1 MAEAQKE
8 FSIVGKR
15 TPRIDAYER
24 VTGQA
29 QYTGD
34 IQLPGMLYARIL
46 RSPYPH
52 ANIIRIDT
60 SKAEK
65 LPGVKAVIH
74 YGNAQVPWSSGGL
87 THKRFI
93 FNNPVRYV
101 GDAVAAVAA
110 TDRQIAEE
118 ALGLIEVKYEKIPYV
133 IDANEALK
141 PDAPKIA
148 PNGNLSVGK
157 GAFSAPIE
165 ESWGDLDKGFKEAD
179 RVFEDTYISKHVNNA
194 QIERRVS
201 VAKWDGGKLTVFA
214 STQGV
219 SNARTDIAK
228 DFDLPL
234 SKVRVVCKYMGGGF
248 GNKNQ
253 AQDYDYMAAVLAKMT
268 GQPVK
273 LEFTREDDYIGMH
286 GRWSSEQH
294 YKIGVK
300 NDGTITAVQLDAV
313 TNMGAYR
320 KQSGNLSGTD
330 FYQIPNFKK
339 LIKPVHTNTV
349 VAANYRA
356 PAYPQSVFGFASFL
370 DQIAYELEINP
381 LDMFMRNRIRMYKSK
396 IPFTSNYLEQCI
408 IEGSK
413 RIGWSEKWH
422 KPGAMSG
429 PKKHGIG
436 MALGGYPFRPGLGAA
451 TIRVNPDGTAHVL
464 VGVTDIGTGAKSTM
478 AIIASEALGIPLN
491 QIQLTNGDTD
501 ATPYSVGESGSRTTA
516 FTGPAVVAAAEDVRK
531 QIFALAAGQL
541 KIKPEELDL
550 REGQVFAKSD
560 PSQKIPLG
568 QVVKDSG
575 ELIGRATTNPSF
587 PKEIEGKSFIAH
599 FAEVEVDTWAGHVQV
614 THYVAAHDC
623 GTILNRLTAESQVK
637 GGVMQ
642 GIGMALT
649 EELLIDPLTATPINP
664 NYRDAKV
671 PTHLEAPEVEVI
683 FIENHDPYGVF
694 GGKVVG
700 EPPITAAVATIAN
713 AIFNA
718 TGKRFKVLPI
728 TPDKILQAVQV

>member
-1 MAEAQKE
+1 MAQAQNE
-8 FSIVGKR
+8 FSVVGKK

-34 IQLPGMLYARIL
+34 IQLPGMLYARVL
-46 RSPYPH
+46 RSPHPH
-52 ANIIRIDT
+52 AKIVSIDA
-60 SKAEK
+60 SKAER

-74 YGNAQVPWSSGGL
+74 HGNAQIPWSSGGH
-87 THKRFI
+87 THRRFI

-110 TDRQIAEE
+110 TDRHIAED
-118 ALGLIEVKYEKIPYV
+118 ALALIEVKYEKIPHV
-133 IDANEALK
+133 LDPNEALK

-148 PNGNLSVGK
+148 ANGNLSVGT
-157 GAFSAPIE
+157 GNFTAPIE
-165 ESWGDLDKGFKEAD
+165 ESWGDLEKGFKEAD
-179 RVFEDTYISKHVNNA
+179 RVFEDTYITKHVNNA
-194 QIERRVS
+194 QLERRVS
-201 VAKWDGGKLTVFA
+201 VAKWDGGKLTVYA

-228 DFDLPL
+228 DFGLPL
-234 SKVRVVCKYMGGGF
+234 SKVRVVCKYMGAGF

-253 AQDYDYMAAVLAKMT
+253 AQDYDYMTAMLAKVSA
-268 GQPVK
+268 QPVK

-300 NDGTITAVQLDAV
+300 KDGTVTAVQLDAV

-370 DQIAYELEINP
+370 DQIAFELGIDP
-381 LDMFMRNRIRMYKSK
+381 LDMFMKNRIQKYKSK
-396 IPFTSNYLEQCI
+396 TPFTSNYLDECI
-408 IEGSK
+408 AEGAK
-413 RIGWSEKWH
+413 KVGWKDKWH
-422 KPGAMSG
+422 KPGTTSG
-429 PKKHGIG
+429 PNKHGLG

-464 VGVTDIGTGAKSTM
+464 VGVSDIGTGAKTTM
-478 AIIASEALGIPLN
+478 AIIASEALGIPLD
-491 QIQLTNGDTD
+491 QIQITNGDTD
-501 ATPYSVGESGSRTTA
+501 VTPYSVGESGSRTTA
-516 FTGPAVVAAAEDVRK
+516 FTGTAVIAAAEDVRK
-531 QIFALAAGQL
+531 QVFNVAAPQL
-541 KIKPEELDL
+541 KVKPEELDL
-550 REGQVFAKSD
+550 RDGQVFVKANASEKLPLAKALSR
-560 PSQKIPLG
+560 
-568 QVVKDSG
+568 SG
-575 ELIGRATTNPSF
+575 EVIGRATTNPTF
-587 PKEIEGKSFIAH
+587 KDVEGKSFAAH
-599 FAEVEVDTWAGHVQV
+599 FAEVEVDTWTGH
-614 THYVAAHDC
+614 TKITRYVAVHDS
-623 GTILNRLTAESQVK
+623 GTILNRLTAESQIK

-642 GIGMALT
+642 GVGMAFT
-649 EELLIDPLTATPINP
+649 EELLIDRVTAIPVNP

-683 FIENHDPYGVF
+683 FIEHPDPYGPF

-700 EPPITAAVATIAN
+700 EPPITPAVATIAN

-718 TGKRFKVLPI
+718 TGKRFKELPM
-728 TPDKILQAVQV
+728 TPDKILRAVRV

>member
-165 ESWGDLDKGFKEAD
+165 EAWGDLDKGFKEAD

-614 THYVAAHDC
+614 TRYVAAHDC

>member
-1 MAEAQKE
+1 MAQAQKE
-8 FSIVGKR
+8 YSIVGKR
-15 TPRIDAYER
+15 ITRIDAYER

-34 IQLPGMLYARIL
+34 IQLPGMLYARVL
-46 RSPYPH
+46 RSPHPH
-52 ANIIRIDT
+52 ARILSIDT

-65 LPGVKAVIH
+65 LPGVKAIVH
-74 YGNAQVPWSSGGL
+74 HENAKVPWSSGGH
-87 THKRFI
+87 THQRFI
-93 FNNPVRYV
+93 FNNPVRFV

-110 TDRQIAEE
+110 TDRHIAED
-118 ALGLIEVKYEKIPYV
+118 ALKLIEVKYEKLPHV
-133 IDANEALK
+133 LDPNEALK

-148 PNGNLSVGK
+148 PQGNLSVGK
-157 GAFSAPIE
+157 GSFSAPIE
-165 ESWGDLDKGFKEAD
+165 ETWGDIEQGFKEAD
-179 RVFEDTYISKHVNNA
+179 RVFEDTYITKHVNNA
-194 QIERRVS
+194 QMERRVS
-201 VAKWDGGKLTVFA
+201 LAKWDAGKLTVFA

-228 DFDLPL
+228 DFNLPL
-234 SKVRVVCKYMGGGF
+234 SKVRIVCKYMGGGF

-253 AQDYDYMAAVLAKMT
+253 AQDYDYMAAVLAKAA

-286 GRWSSEQH
+286 GRWSSEQR

-300 NDGTITAVQLDAV
+300 KDGTITAVSLDAV

-330 FYQIPNFKK
+330 FYQIPNFRKH
-339 LIKPVHTNTV
+339 IKPVHTNSV

-370 DQIAYELEINP
+370 DQIAHEMAINP
-381 LDMFMRNRIRMYKSK
+381 VDMFMRNRIQKYKSK

-413 RIGWSEKWH
+413 QIGWQEKWH
-422 KPGAMSG
+422 KAGAMG
-429 PKKHGIG
+429 GQKKHGIG
-436 MALGGYPFRPGLGAA
+436 MALGGYPFRPGPGAA
-451 TIRVNPDGTAHVL
+451 TIRLNPDGTAHVL

-478 AIIASEALGIPLN
+478 AIIAAESLGIPLN

-501 ATPYSVGESGSRTTA
+501 VTPYSVGESGSRTTP
-516 FTGPAVVAAAEDVRK
+516 FTGPAVIAAAEDVRR
-531 QIFALAAGQL
+531 QIFNLAAGQL
-541 KIKPEELDL
+541 KVKAEELDL
-550 REGQVFAKSD
+550 RNSEVFVKAD
-560 PSQKIPLG
+560 PAQKLPLAR
-568 QVVKDSG
+568 VVSRAG
-575 ELIGRATTNPSF
+575 EIIGRATTNPSF
-587 PKEIEGKSFIAH
+587 KDVEGKSFSAH
-599 FAEVEVDTWAGHVQV
+599 FAEVEVDAITGHVKI
-614 THYVAAHDC
+614 TRYVAAHDS
-623 GTILNRLTAESQVK
+623 GTIINRLPAESQIK
-637 GGVMQ
+637 GGVTQ
-642 GIGMALT
+642 GIGMAFS
-649 EELLIDPLTATPINP
+649 EELIIDKLTGIPINP

-671 PTHLEAPEVEVI
+671 PTHLEVPEVEVI
-683 FIENHDPYGVF
+683 FIEHADPFGPF

-718 TGKRFKVLPI
+718 TGKRIKELPI
-728 TPDKILQAVQV
+728 TPDKILQARLV

>member
-1 MAEAQKE
+1 MANE
-8 FSIVGKR
+8 FSVVGKK
-15 TPRIDAYER
+15 TPRIDAFER

-34 IQLPGMLYARIL
+34 IELPNMLYARVL
-46 RSPYPH
+46 RSPHPH
-52 ANIIRIDT
+52 AKIVSVDT

-74 YGNAQVPWSSGGL
+74 CLNTQVPWTSGGA
-87 THKRFI
+87 THRRYI

-110 TDRQIAEE
+110 TDRYIAED
-118 ALGLIEVKYEKIPYV
+118 ALGLVEVKYEKIPHV
-133 IDANEALK
+133 LDAKEALK

-148 PNGNLSVGK
+148 PNGNLSVGT
-157 GAFSAPIE
+157 GNFSAPITE
-165 ESWGDLDKGFKEAD
+165 EWGDLEKGFKEAD
-179 RVFEDTYISKHVNNA
+179 RIFEDTYISKHVNNA
-194 QIERRVS
+194 QMERRVS
-201 VAKWDGGKLTVFA
+201 VAKWEGGKLTVWA

-228 DFDLPL
+228 DLELPL
-234 SKVRVVCKYMGGGF
+234 SKVRVVCKYMGAGF

-253 AQDYDYMAAVLAKMT
+253 AQDYDLMTAVLARAT

-273 LEFTREDDYIGMH
+273 LEFTREDDFIGMH

-300 NDGTITAVQLDAV
+300 KDGTITAVDLDAV

-330 FYQIPNFKK
+330 FYDIPNFKK
-339 LIKPVHTNTV
+339 VVKPVHTNTV

-370 DQIAYELEINP
+370 DQIAYELGVNP
-381 LDMFMRNRIRMYKSK
+381 YDMFMRNRARLYHHK
-396 IPFTSNYLEQCI
+396 IPFTSNAMEECI
-408 IEGSK
+408 VEGAK
-413 RIGWSEKWH
+413 RIGWNEKWH
-422 KPGAMSG
+422 KAGASSG
-429 PKKHGIG
+429 AKKHGIG

-478 AIIASEALGIPLN
+478 AIIAAEALGIPLN

-501 ATPYSVGESGSRTTA
+501 VTPFCIGESGSRNTS
-516 FTGPAVVAAAEDVRK
+516 FTGTAVIAAAEDVRK
-531 QIFALAAGQL
+531 QIFNVAAPQL
-541 KIKPEELDL
+541 KAKAEELDL
-550 REGQVFAKSD
+550 KEANVFVKSD
-560 PSQKIPLG
+560 PSQKLPLSKALSRIG
-568 QVVKDSG
+568 S
-575 ELIGRATTNPSF
+575 EIIGRATTNPTF
-587 PKEIEGKSFIAH
+587 KDVEGKSFAAH
-599 FAEVEVDTWAGHVQV
+599 FAEVEVDTWTGYVKI
-614 THYVAAHDC
+614 TRYVAAHDS
-623 GTILNRLTAESQVK
+623 GTILNRLTAESQVM
-637 GGVMQ
+637 GGVVQ

-649 EELLIDPLTATPINP
+649 EELLIDRPTAIPINP

-671 PTHLEAPEVEVI
+671 PTHLEVPEVEVI
-683 FIENHDPYGVF
+683 FIEPYDPYGPF

-700 EPPITAAVATIAN
+700 EPPITPAVATVAN

-718 TGKRFKVLPI
+718 TGKRFKELPI
-728 TPDKILQAVQV
+728 TPDKILRAAQV

>member
-1 MAEAQKE
+1 MAQAQKE

-15 TPRIDAYER
+15 TTRIDAYER

-34 IQLPGMLYARIL
+34 IQLPGMLYARVL
-46 RSPYPH
+46 RSPHPH
-52 ANIIRIDT
+52 AKILSIDT
-60 SKAEK
+60 AKAER
-65 LPGVKAVIH
+65 LPGVKAVVH
-74 YGNAQVPWSSGGL
+74 HGNAQIPWSSGGH
-87 THKRFI
+87 THRRFI

-110 TDRQIAEE
+110 TDRNIAEE
-118 ALGLIEVKYEKIPYV
+118 ALQLIEVKYEKLPHV
-133 IDANEALK
+133 LDANEALK
-141 PDAPKIA
+141 PDAPKIT
-148 PNGNLSVGK
+148 PEGNLSVGK

-165 ESWGDLDKGFKEAD
+165 ESWGDLEKGFKEAD
-179 RVFEDTYISKHVNNA
+179 QIFEDTYISKHVNNA
-194 QIERRVS
+194 QLERRVS
-201 VAKWDGGKLTVFA
+201 VAKWEAGKLTVYA

-228 DFDLPL
+228 DFGLPL
-234 SKVRVVCKYMGGGF
+234 SKVRVVSKYMGGGF

-253 AQDYDYMAAVLAKMT
+253 AQDYDYMAAVLAKVS

-300 NDGTITAVQLDAV
+300 KDGTITAVQLDAI

-330 FYQIPNFKK
+330 FYGIPNFKK
-339 LIKPVHTNTV
+339 VINPVHTNTV

-370 DQIAYELEINP
+370 DQIAFELGINP
-381 LDMFMRNRIRMYKSK
+381 IEMFQKNRIQKYKSK
-396 IPFTSNYLEQCI
+396 IPFTSNYLEECI
-408 IEGSK
+408 IEGAK
-413 RIGWSEKWH
+413 RIGWNEKWH
-422 KPGAMSG
+422 KPGAMPG

-464 VGVTDIGTGAKSTM
+464 VGVTDIGTGAKTTM
-478 AIIASEALGIPLN
+478 AIIAAEALGIPLN
-491 QIQLTNGDTD
+491 QLQLTNGDTD
-501 ATPYSVGESGSRTTA
+501 VTPYSVGESGSRTTA
-516 FTGPAVVAAAEDVRK
+516 FTGPAVIAAAEDVRK
-531 QIFALAAGQL
+531 QIFNLAAGQL
-541 KIKPEELDL
+541 KVKAEELDL
-550 REGQVFAKSD
+550 REGQIFVKAE
-560 PSQKIPLG
+560 PAQKIPLERAV
-568 QVVKDSG
+568 QNAG

-587 PKEIEGKSFIAH
+587 KDVEGKSFAAH
-599 FAEVEVDTWAGHVQV
+599 FAEVEVDTWTGHVKI
-614 THYVAAHDC
+614 TRYVAAHDS
-623 GTILNRLTAESQVK
+623 GTVLNPLAAESQVK
-637 GGVMQ
+637 GGVVQ
-642 GIGMALT
+642 GIGMAFS
-649 EELLIDPLTATPINP
+649 EELLIDSFTAIPINP

-671 PTHLEAPEVEVI
+671 PTHLETPEIEVI
-683 FIENHDPYGVF
+683 FIEHPDPYGPF

-700 EPPITAAVATIAN
+700 EPPITPSVATVAN

-728 TPDKILQAVQV
+728 TPDKIVRAVQA

>member
-1 MAEAQKE
+1 MAQAQKE

-15 TPRIDAYER
+15 TTRIDAYER

-34 IQLPGMLYARIL
+34 IQLPGMLYARVL
-46 RSPYPH
+46 RSPHPH
-52 ANIIRIDT
+52 AKILSIDT
-60 SKAEK
+60 AKAER
-65 LPGVKAVIH
+65 LPGVKAVVH
-74 YGNAQVPWSSGGL
+74 HGNAQIPWSSGGH
-87 THKRFI
+87 THRRFI

-110 TDRQIAEE
+110 TDRNIAEE
-118 ALGLIEVKYEKIPYV
+118 ALQLIEVKYEKLPHV
-133 IDANEALK
+133 LDANEALK
-141 PDAPKIA
+141 PDAPKIT
-148 PNGNLSVGK
+148 PEGNLSVGK

-165 ESWGDLDKGFKEAD
+165 ESWGDLEKGFKEAD
-179 RVFEDTYISKHVNNA
+179 QIFEDTYISRHVNNA
-194 QIERRVS
+194 QLERRVS
-201 VAKWDGGKLTVFA
+201 VAKWEAGKLTVYA

-228 DFDLPL
+228 DFGLPL
-234 SKVRVVCKYMGGGF
+234 SKVRVVSKYMGGGF

-253 AQDYDYMAAVLAKMT
+253 AQDYDYMAAVLAKVS

-300 NDGTITAVQLDAV
+300 KDGTITAVQLDAI

-330 FYQIPNFKK
+330 FYGIPNFKK
-339 LIKPVHTNTV
+339 VINPVHTNTV

-370 DQIAYELEINP
+370 DQIAFELGINP
-381 LDMFMRNRIRMYKSK
+381 IEMFQKNRIQKYKSK
-396 IPFTSNYLEQCI
+396 IPFTSNYLEECI
-408 IEGSK
+408 IEGAK
-413 RIGWSEKWH
+413 RIGWNEKWH
-422 KPGAMSG
+422 KPGAMPG

-464 VGVTDIGTGAKSTM
+464 VGVTDIGTGAKTTM
-478 AIIASEALGIPLN
+478 AIIAAEALGIPLN
-491 QIQLTNGDTD
+491 QLQLTNGDTD
-501 ATPYSVGESGSRTTA
+501 VTPYSVGESGSRTTA
-516 FTGPAVVAAAEDVRK
+516 FTGPAVIAAAEDVRK
-531 QIFALAAGQL
+531 QIFNLAAGQL
-541 KIKPEELDL
+541 KVKAEELDL
-550 REGQVFAKSD
+550 REGQIFVKAE
-560 PSQKIPLG
+560 PAQKIPLERAV
-568 QVVKDSG
+568 QNAG

-587 PKEIEGKSFIAH
+587 KDVEGKSFAAH
-599 FAEVEVDTWAGHVQV
+599 FAEVEVDTWTGHVKI
-614 THYVAAHDC
+614 TRYVAAHDS
-623 GTILNRLTAESQVK
+623 GTVLNPLAAESQVK
-637 GGVMQ
+637 GGVVQ
-642 GIGMALT
+642 GIGMAFS
-649 EELLIDPLTATPINP
+649 EELLIDSFTAIPINP

-671 PTHLEAPEVEVI
+671 PTHLETPEIEVI
-683 FIENHDPYGVF
+683 FIEHPDPYGPF

-700 EPPITAAVATIAN
+700 EPPITPSVATVAN

-728 TPDKILQAVQV
+728 TPDKIVRAVQA

>member
-1 MAEAQKE
+1 MAQEQKE
-8 FSIVGKR
+8 FSVVGKR
-15 TPRIDAYER
+15 IPRIDAYER

-34 IQLPGMLYARIL
+34 YQLPNMLYARVL
-46 RSPYPH
+46 RSPHPH
-52 ANIIRIDT
+52 AKIVSIDT

-65 LPGVKAVIH
+65 LPGVKAIIH
-74 YGNAQVPWSSGGL
+74 HENAKVPWSSGGL
-87 THKRFI
+87 THQRFI

-110 TDRQIAEE
+110 TDRHIAEE
-118 ALGLIEVKYEKIPYV
+118 ALKLIEIKYEKIPHV
-133 IDANEALK
+133 LDANEALK
-141 PDAPKIA
+141 PDAPKIT
-148 PNGNLSVGK
+148 PSGNLWVGK

-165 ESWGDLDKGFKEAD
+165 EAWGDLEKGFKEAD
-179 RVFEDTYISKHVNNA
+179 RVFEDTYITKHVNNA
-194 QIERRVS
+194 QLERRVA
-201 VAKWDGGKLTVFA
+201 VAKWDAGKLTVYA

-228 DFDLPL
+228 DFGLPL

-253 AQDYDYMAAVLAKMT
+253 AQDYDYMTAVLAKVT

-273 LEFTREDDYIGMH
+273 LEFIREDDYIGMH
-286 GRWSSEQH
+286 GRWASEQH

-300 NDGTITAVQLDAV
+300 KDGTITAVSLDAV

-330 FYQIPNFKK
+330 FYNIPNFKK

-370 DQIAYELEINP
+370 DQIAFELGVNP
-381 LDMFMRNRIRMYKSK
+381 LDMFTRNRAQKYKTK
-396 IPFTSNYLEQCI
+396 IPFTSNHLEECI
-408 IEGSK
+408 IEGAK

-422 KPGAMSG
+422 QPGATAG

-436 MALGGYPFRPGLGAA
+436 MAIGGYPFRPGLGAA

-478 AIIASEALGIPLN
+478 AIIAAEALGIPLN
-491 QIQLTNGDTD
+491 QIQLTNGDSD
-501 ATPYSVGESGSRTTA
+501 VTPYSVGESGSRTTS
-516 FTGPAVVAAAEDVRK
+516 FTGPAVIAAAEDVRR
-531 QIFALAAGQL
+531 QIFALAAAQL
-541 KIKPEELDL
+541 KAKAEELDL
-550 REGQVFAKSD
+550 RDGQVFATSN
-560 PSQKIPLG
+560 PAQKTPLER
-568 QVVKDSG
+568 VVRNAG
-575 ELIGRATTNPSF
+575 EVIGRATTNPEF
-587 PKEIEGKSFIAH
+587 KDVEGKSFSAH
-599 FAEVEVDTWAGHVQV
+599 FAEVEVDTWTGHVII
-614 THYVAAHDC
+614 TRYVAAHDS
-623 GTILNRLTAESQVK
+623 GTILNRLPAESQIK
-637 GGVMQ
+637 GGVVQ
-642 GIGMALT
+642 GIGMAFS
-649 EELLIDPLTATPINP
+649 EELLIDRMTGIPINP

-671 PTHLEAPEVEVI
+671 PTHLETPEVEVI
-683 FIENHDPYGVF
+683 FIEHYDPYGPF

-700 EPPITAAVATIAN
+700 EPPITAAVATVAN

-718 TGKRFKVLPI
+718 TGRRFKELPI
-728 TPDKILQAVQV
+728 TPDKIVRAVRV

>member
-34 IQLPGMLYARIL
+34 IQLPGMLYARVL
-46 RSPYPH
+46 RSALPH
-52 ANIIRIDT
+52 AKIISIDS

-87 THKRFI
+87 THQRFI

-118 ALGLIEVKYEKIPYV
+118 ALGLIEIKYEKIPYV

-165 ESWGDLDKGFKEAD
+165 ESWGDLDKGFNEAD

-228 DFDLPL
+228 DFGLPL

-253 AQDYDYMAAVLAKMT
+253 AQDYDYMTAVLAKMT
-268 GQPVK
+268 SQPVK

-339 LIKPVHTNTV
+339 IIKPVHTNTV

-370 DQIAYELEINP
+370 DQIAYELGINP
-381 LDMFMRNRIRMYKSK
+381 LDMFMRNRIRMYKNK

-422 KPGAMSG
+422 KPA
-429 PKKHGIG
+429 
-436 MALGGYPFRPGLGAA
+436 RP
-451 TIRVNPDGTAHVL
+451 R
-464 VGVTDIGTGAKSTM
+464 
-478 AIIASEALGIPLN
+478 
-491 QIQLTNGDTD
+491 
-501 ATPYSVGESGSRTTA
+501 
-516 FTGPAVVAAAEDVRK
+516 
-531 QIFALAAGQL
+531 
-541 KIKPEELDL
+541 
-550 REGQVFAKSD
+550 
-560 PSQKIPLG
+560 
-568 QVVKDSG
+568 
-575 ELIGRATTNPSF
+575 GR
-587 PKEIEGKSFIAH
+587 
-599 FAEVEVDTWAGHVQV
+599 
-614 THYVAAHDC
+614 
-623 GTILNRLTAESQVK
+623 
-637 GGVMQ
+637 
-642 GIGMALT
+642 
-649 EELLIDPLTATPINP
+649 
-664 NYRDAKV
+664 
-671 PTHLEAPEVEVI
+671 
-683 FIENHDPYGVF
+683 
-694 GGKVVG
+694 
-700 EPPITAAVATIAN
+700 
-713 AIFNA
+713 
-718 TGKRFKVLPI
+718 
-728 TPDKILQAVQV
+728 

>member
-1 MAEAQKE
+1 MAEAPKE

-24 VTGQA
+24 VSGQA

-34 IQLPGMLYARIL
+34 IQLPGMLYARVL
-46 RSPYPH
+46 RSPHPH
-52 ANIIRIDT
+52 AKIVSIDT
-60 SKAEK
+60 SKAER
-65 LPGVKAVIH
+65 LPGVKAVVH
-74 YGNAQVPWSSGGL
+74 HGNAQIPWSSGGH
-87 THKRFI
+87 THRRFI

-110 TDRQIAEE
+110 TDRNIAEE
-118 ALGLIEVKYEKIPYV
+118 ALQLIEIKYEKLPHV
-133 IDANEALK
+133 LDANEALK
-141 PDAPKIA
+141 PDAPKIT
-148 PNGNLSVGK
+148 PEGNLSVGK

-165 ESWGDLDKGFKEAD
+165 ESWGDLEKGFKEAD
-179 RVFEDTYISKHVNNA
+179 QIFEDTYISKHVNNA
-194 QIERRVS
+194 QLERRVS
-201 VAKWDGGKLTVFA
+201 VAKWEAGKLTVYA

-228 DFDLPL
+228 DFSLPL
-234 SKVRVVCKYMGGGF
+234 SKVRVVSKYMGGGF

-253 AQDYDYMAAVLAKMT
+253 AQDYDYMAAVLAKIS

-330 FYQIPNFKK
+330 FYSIPNFKK
-339 LIKPVHTNTV
+339 VIKPVHTNTV

-370 DQIAYELEINP
+370 DQIAFELGINP
-381 LDMFMRNRIRMYKSK
+381 LEMFQKNRIQKYKSK
-396 IPFTSNYLEQCI
+396 IPFTSNYLEECL
-408 IEGSK
+408 IEGAK
-413 RIGWSEKWH
+413 RIGWDEKWH
-422 KPGAMSG
+422 KPGAMPG

-464 VGVTDIGTGAKSTM
+464 VGVTDIGTGAKTTM
-478 AIIASEALGIPLN
+478 AIIAAEALGIPLN
-491 QIQLTNGDTD
+491 QLQLTNGDTD
-501 ATPYSVGESGSRTTA
+501 VTPYSVGESGSRTTA
-516 FTGPAVVAAAEDVRK
+516 FTGPAVIAAAEDVRK
-531 QIFALAAGQL
+531 QIFNLAAGQL
-541 KIKPEELDL
+541 KVKAEELDL
-550 REGQVFAKSD
+550 REGQVFVKAE
-560 PSQKIPLG
+560 PAQKIPLERAV
-568 QVVKDSG
+568 QNAG

-587 PKEIEGKSFIAH
+587 KDVEGKSFAAH
-599 FAEVEVDTWAGHVQV
+599 FAEVEVDTWTGHVKI
-614 THYVAAHDC
+614 TRYVAAHDS
-623 GTILNRLTAESQVK
+623 GTVLNPLAAESQVK
-637 GGVMQ
+637 GGVVQ
-642 GIGMALT
+642 GIGMAFS
-649 EELLIDPLTATPINP
+649 EELLIDSFTAIPINP

-671 PTHLEAPEVEVI
+671 PTHLETPEIEVI
-683 FIENHDPYGVF
+683 FIEHPDPYGPF

-700 EPPITAAVATIAN
+700 EPPITPSVATVAN

-728 TPDKILQAVQV
+728 TPDKIVRAVQA

>member
-1 MAEAQKE
+1 MAESSRE
-8 FSIVGKR
+8 FSIVGKQ

-34 IQLPGMLYARIL
+34 LQLPGMLYARVL
-46 RSPYPH
+46 RCSVPH
-52 ANIIRIDT
+52 AKILIIDT

-65 LPGVKAVIH
+65 LPGVKAIIH
-74 YGNAQVPWSSGGL
+74 HGNAQVPWSSGGL
-87 THKRFI
+87 THRRYI

-101 GDAVAAVAA
+101 GDPVAAVAA
-110 TDRQIAEE
+110 TDRHIAED
-118 ALGLIEVKYEKIPYV
+118 ALKLIEIKYEKIPHV
-133 IDANEALK
+133 LDANEALK
-141 PDAPKIA
+141 PDAPKIT

-157 GAFSAPIE
+157 GPFSAPIE
-165 ESWGDLDKGFKEAD
+165 ESWGDVEQGFKEAD
-179 RVFEDTYISKHVNNA
+179 KIFEDTYITKHVNNA

-201 VAKWDGGKLTVFA
+201 IARWDSGKLTVYA

-228 DFDLPL
+228 DFGLPL
-234 SKVRVVCKYMGGGF
+234 SKVRVICKYMGGGF

-253 AQDYDYMAAVLAKMT
+253 AQDYDYMAAMLAKVA

-273 LEFTREDDYIGMH
+273 LEFTREDDFIGMH

-294 YKIGVK
+294 YKVGVK
-300 NDGTITAVQLDAV
+300 NDGSITAVMLDAV

-330 FYQIPNFKK
+330 FYNIPNFKK
-339 LIKPVHTNTV
+339 VVKPVHTNTV

-370 DQIAYELEINP
+370 DQIAFELELNP
-381 LDMFMRNRIRMYKSK
+381 LDMFLRNRAQKSK
-396 IPFTSNYLEQCI
+396 GKLAYTSNYLEQCI
-408 IEGSK
+408 IEGAK
-413 RIGWSEKWH
+413 RIGWREKWH
-422 KPGAMSG
+422 KPGETAG

-451 TIRVNPDGTAHVL
+451 TIRINADGTAHVL

-501 ATPYSVGESGSRTTA
+501 VTPYSVGESGSRTTA

-531 QIFALAAGQL
+531 QIFTLAASQL
-541 KIKPEELDL
+541 KAKAEELEL
-550 REGQVFAKSD
+550 RNGEVFVKND
-560 PSQKIPLG
+560 PAQKRALS
-568 QVVKDSG
+568 QVVARAG
-575 ELIGRATTNPSF
+575 ELIGRATTNPNF
-587 PKEIEGKSFIAH
+587 PKEMEGKCFSAH
-599 FAEVEVDTWAGHVQV
+599 YAEVEVDIWTGHIQI
-614 THYVAAHDC
+614 TRYVAAHDS
-623 GTILNRLTAESQVK
+623 GTILNRLTAESQIK
-637 GGVMQ
+637 GGVVQ
-642 GIGMALT
+642 GIGMAFS
-649 EELLIDPLTATPINP
+649 EELIIDKVTAIPINP
-664 NYRDAKV
+664 NYRDAKI
-671 PTHLEAPEVEVI
+671 PTHLEAPEIEVI
-683 FIENHDPYGVF
+683 FVENYDPYGMF

-718 TGKRFKVLPI
+718 TGKRLKELPM
-728 TPDKILQAVQV
+728 TPDKIVRAVQV

>member
-1 MAEAQKE
+1 MAQAQKE
-8 FSIVGKR
+8 YSIVGKR
-15 TPRIDAYER
+15 ITRIDAYER

-34 IQLPGMLYARIL
+34 IQLPGMLYARVL
-46 RSPYPH
+46 RSPHPH
-52 ANIIRIDT
+52 ARILSIDT

-65 LPGVKAVIH
+65 LPGVKAIVH
-74 YGNAQVPWSSGGL
+74 HENAKVPWSSGGH
-87 THKRFI
+87 THQRFI
-93 FNNPVRYV
+93 FNNPVRFV

-110 TDRQIAEE
+110 TDRHIAED
-118 ALGLIEVKYEKIPYV
+118 ALKLIEVKYEKLPHV
-133 IDANEALK
+133 LDPNEALK

-148 PNGNLSVGK
+148 PQGNLSVGK
-157 GAFSAPIE
+157 GSFSAPIE
-165 ESWGDLDKGFKEAD
+165 ETWGDVEQGFKEAD
-179 RVFEDTYISKHVNNA
+179 RVFEDTYITKHVNNA
-194 QIERRVS
+194 QMERRVS
-201 VAKWDGGKLTVFA
+201 VAKWDAGKLTVFA

-228 DFDLPL
+228 DFNLPL
-234 SKVRVVCKYMGGGF
+234 SKVRIVCKYMGGGF

-253 AQDYDYMAAVLAKMT
+253 AQDYDYMAAVLAKAA

-286 GRWSSEQH
+286 GRWSSEQR

-300 NDGTITAVQLDAV
+300 KDGTITAVSLDAV

-330 FYQIPNFKK
+330 FYQIPNFRKH
-339 LIKPVHTNTV
+339 IKPVHTNTV

-370 DQIAYELEINP
+370 DQIAHEMGINP
-381 LDMFMRNRIRMYKSK
+381 VDMFMRNRIQKYKSK

-413 RIGWSEKWH
+413 QIGWQEKWH
-422 KPGAMSG
+422 KAGAMG
-429 PKKHGIG
+429 GQKKHGIG

-451 TIRVNPDGTAHVL
+451 TIRLNPDGTAHVL

-478 AIIASEALGIPLN
+478 AIIAAEALGIPLN

-501 ATPYSVGESGSRTTA
+501 VTPYSVGESGSRTTP
-516 FTGPAVVAAAEDVRK
+516 FTGPAVIAAAEDVRR
-531 QIFALAAGQL
+531 QIFNLAAEQL
-541 KIKPEELDL
+541 KVKAEELDL
-550 REGQVFAKSD
+550 RNSEVFVKAD
-560 PSQKIPLG
+560 PAQKLPLDR
-568 QVVKDSG
+568 VASRAG
-575 ELIGRATTNPSF
+575 EIIGRATTNPSF
-587 PKEIEGKSFIAH
+587 KDVEGKSFAAH
-599 FAEVEVDTWAGHVQV
+599 FAEVEVDAITGHVKI
-614 THYVAAHDC
+614 TRYVAAHDS
-623 GTILNRLTAESQVK
+623 GTIINRLPAESQIK
-637 GGVMQ
+637 GGVVQ
-642 GIGMALT
+642 GIGMAFS
-649 EELLIDPLTATPINP
+649 EELIIDKVTGIPINP

-671 PTHLEAPEVEVI
+671 PTHLEVPEVEVI
-683 FIENHDPYGVF
+683 FIEHADPFGPF

-718 TGKRFKVLPI
+718 TGKRIKELPI
-728 TPDKILQAVQV
+728 TPDKILQARLV

>member
-1 MAEAQKE
+1 MAQAPKE
-8 FSIVGKR
+8 FSVVGKR
-15 TPRIDAYER
+15 IPRIDAYER

-34 IQLPGMLYARIL
+34 IQLPGMLYARVL
-46 RSPYPH
+46 RSPHPH
-52 ANIIRIDT
+52 ARILSIDT

-65 LPGVKAVIH
+65 LPGVKAVVH
-74 YGNAQVPWSSGGL
+74 HENAKVPWSSGGH
-87 THKRFI
+87 THQRFI
-93 FNNPVRYV
+93 FNNPVRFV

-110 TDRQIAEE
+110 TDRHIAED
-118 ALGLIEVKYEKIPYV
+118 ALKLIEVKCEKLPHV
-133 IDANEALK
+133 LDPNEALK

-165 ESWGDLDKGFKEAD
+165 ESWGDLEKGFKEAD
-179 RVFEDTYISKHVNNA
+179 RVFEDTYITKHTNNA
-194 QIERRVS
+194 QMERRVS
-201 VAKWDGGKLTVFA
+201 IAKWDAGKLTVFA

-219 SNARTDIAK
+219 SSARTDIAK
-228 DFDLPL
+228 DFGLPL
-234 SKVRVVCKYMGGGF
+234 SKVRVLCKYMGGGF

-253 AQDYDYMAAVLAKMT
+253 AQDYDYMAVVLARVA

-273 LEFTREDDYIGMH
+273 VEFTREDDYIGMH
-286 GRWSSEQH
+286 GRWASEQR

-300 NDGTITAVQLDAV
+300 KDGTITAVSLDAV

-330 FYQIPNFKK
+330 FYNIPNFKK
-339 LIKPVHTNTV
+339 VILPVHTNTV

-370 DQIAYELEINP
+370 DQIAFEMGVNP
-381 LDMFMRNRIRMYKSK
+381 VDMFMKNRIQKYKSK
-396 IPFTSNYLEQCI
+396 LPFTSNYLEQCI

-413 RIGWSEKWH
+413 RIGWNEKWH
-422 KPGAMSG
+422 KPGAMG
-429 PKKHGIG
+429 GAKKHGIG

-464 VGVTDIGTGAKSTM
+464 VGVTDIGTGAKTTM
-478 AIIASEALGIPLN
+478 AIIASEALGIPLE

-501 ATPYSVGESGSRTTA
+501 VTPYSVGESGSRTTS
-516 FTGPAVVAAAEDVRK
+516 FTGPAVIAAAEDVRR
-531 QIFALAAGQL
+531 QIFNLAAGQL
-541 KIKPEELDL
+541 KTKAEELDL
-550 REGQVFAKSD
+550 RNGEVFVKAN
-560 PSQKIPLG
+560 PSQKLPLER
-568 QVVKDSG
+568 VVRNAG
-575 ELIGRATTNPSF
+575 ELIGRATTNPAF
-587 PKEIEGKSFIAH
+587 KDVEGKSFSAH
-599 FAEVEVDTWAGHVQV
+599 FAEVEVDAITGHVKI
-614 THYVAAHDC
+614 TRYVAAHDS
-623 GTILNRLTAESQVK
+623 GTILNRLAAESQIM

-642 GIGMALT
+642 GIGMAFT
-649 EELLIDPLTATPINP
+649 EELIIDKLTAIPINP

-671 PTHLEAPEVEVI
+671 PTHLEAPNVEVI
-683 FIENHDPYGVF
+683 FIEHYDPYGPF

-718 TGKRFKVLPI
+718 TGKRIKELPI
-728 TPDKILQAVQV
+728 TPDKILQARQV

>member
-1 MAEAQKE
+1 MAQAQKE
-8 FSIVGKR
+8 FSVVGKS

-34 IQLPGMLYARIL
+34 LQLPGMLYARVL
-46 RSPYPH
+46 RSPHPH
-52 ANIIRIDT
+52 AKIISIDT

-74 YGNAQVPWSSGGL
+74 HGNAQIPWSSGGH
-87 THKRFI
+87 THRRFI
-93 FNNPVRYV
+93 FNNPVRFV
-101 GDAVAAVAA
+101 GDPVAAVAA
-110 TDRQIAEE
+110 ADRHIAEE
-118 ALGLIEVKYEKIPYV
+118 ALGLIEIKYEKLPHV
-133 IDANEALK
+133 LDPNEALK

-148 PNGNLSVGK
+148 PQGNLSVGK
-157 GAFSAPIE
+157 GNFSAPIE
-165 ESWGDLDKGFKEAD
+165 ESWGDLEKGFKAAD
-179 RVFEDTYISKHVNNA
+179 RIFEDTYITKHVNNA
-194 QIERRVS
+194 QLEPRVS
-201 VAKWDGGKLTVFA
+201 VAKWEAGKLTVFA

-228 DFDLPL
+228 DFGLPL
-234 SKVRVVCKYMGGGF
+234 SKVRVVSKYMGGGF

-253 AQDYDYMAAVLAKMT
+253 AQDYDYMTAMLAKVT
-268 GQPVK
+268 SQPVK

-300 NDGTITAVQLDAV
+300 QDGTITAVQLDAV

-330 FYQIPNFKK
+330 FYEIANFRKH
-339 LIKPVHTNTV
+339 IKPVHTNTV
-349 VAANYRA
+349 VGANYRA

-370 DQIAYELEINP
+370 DQIAFELGINP
-381 LDMFMRNRIRMYKSK
+381 LEMFQKNRIQKYKSK
-396 IPFTSNYLEQCI
+396 TPFTSNYLEECI
-408 IEGSK
+408 VEGAK

-451 TIRVNPDGTAHVL
+451 TIRVNPDGTAHLL

-478 AIIASEALGIPLN
+478 AIIAAEALGIPLS
-491 QIQLTNGDTD
+491 QIQVTNGDTD
-501 ATPYSVGESGSRTTA
+501 VTPYSVGESGSRTTP
-516 FTGPAVVAAAEDVRK
+516 FTGPAVIAAAEDVRK
-531 QIFALAAGQL
+531 QIFAIAAGQL
-541 KIKPEELDL
+541 KVKPEELDL
-550 REGQVFAKSD
+550 RDGQVFVKAD
-560 PSQKIPLG
+560 PAQRIPLG
-568 QVVKDSG
+568 RAVAQSG
-575 ELIGRATTNPSF
+575 DLIGRATTNISF
-587 PKEIEGKSFIAH
+587 KDVEGKSFAAH
-599 FAEVEVDTWAGHVQV
+599 FAEVEVDTWTGHVKI
-614 THYVAAHDC
+614 TRYVAAHDS
-623 GTILNRLTAESQVK
+623 GTIINRLPAESQIK
-637 GGVMQ
+637 GGVVQ
-642 GIGMALT
+642 GIGMAFS
-649 EELLIDPLTATPINP
+649 EELLTDTLTAIPINP

-671 PTHLEAPEVEVI
+671 PTHLETPEVEVI
-683 FIENHDPYGVF
+683 FIEQPDPYGPF

-700 EPPITAAVATIAN
+700 EPPITPAVATIAN

-718 TGKRFKVLPI
+718 TGKRFKELPI
-728 TPDKILQAVQV
+728 TPDKIVRAIQV